1 MSRIFDAVRRAE
13 IGRMNNMLP
22 RAVRDDVAP
31 AAPSVQQNAD
41 ALAGPTALNA
51 TSAGGPSM
59 NSAAMGE
66 TSFRE
71 NTCGEIPNSSAPRRQ
86 ERRKDRRTCIRL
98 PVRVRPAN
106 SQDGYFEEILETVN
120 SSKGG
125 LKFVTTSGRFYPGM
139 RILTTFPYSCG
150 HDRVTS
156 VEENGVV
163 ERLESISNKALGVA
177 VRLTKTGGMGQ
188 VDATVRP
195 YAATNVPSIRSD
207 AQVRP
212 GTERRMSVRKPF
224 SASATAVEENSETRL
239 QVRCSDLCL
248 DGCYVDTLNPF
259 PDGTSLTLRIKNKE
273 ATFETPARVCSSH
286 IGMGMGLVFCDTA
299 EEQKATLAEW
309 LGDKSR
315 EVSYR

>member
-1 MSRIFDAVRRAE
+1 MT
-13 IGRMNNMLP
+13 NMLP
-22 RAVRDDVAP
+22 RAVREDVAL
-31 AAPSVQQNAD
+31 AAPAVHQSAD
-41 ALAGPTALNA
+41 ALLGPTALNA
-51 TSAGGPSM
+51 TSLGGTPM
-59 NSAAMGE
+59 NSTSLGE
-66 TSFRE
+66 TSFNAEPCAEMPNGGASKRE
-71 NTCGEIPNSSAPRRQ
+71 
-86 ERRKDRRTCIRL
+86 ERRKHRRTCIRL
-98 PVRVRPAN
+98 SVRVRPAN

-120 SSKGG
+120 SSRGG

-156 VEENGVV
+156 VEESGVV
-163 ERLESISNKALGVA
+163 ERLESISDKALGVA
-177 VRLTKTGGMGQ
+177 VRLTKSGGMGQ

-195 YAATNVPSIRSD
+195 YAATNVPSIRSN
-207 AQVRP
+207 APGRP
-212 GTERRMSVRKPF
+212 GTERRTSMRKPF

-259 PDGTSLTLRIKNKE
+259 PEGTSLILRIKNKE
-273 ATFETPARVCSSH
+273 AMFETPARVCSSH
-286 IGMGMGLVFCDTA
+286 IGMGMGLMFYDTA
-299 EEQKATLAEW
+299 EEQKAILAEW

>member
-22 RAVRDDVAP
+22 RAVREDMAP
-31 AAPSVQQNAD
+31 DAPSVQRSAE

-51 TSAGGPSM
+51 TSPSGQSM

-66 TSFRE
+66 TSFSE
-71 NTCGEIPNSSAPRRQ
+71 NACAEVPNGGASRRQ

-98 PVRVRPAN
+98 SVRVRPAN

-139 RILTTFPYSCG
+139 RNLTTFPYSCG

-156 VEENGVV
+156 AEESGVV

-177 VRLTKTGGMGQ
+177 VRLTKSGGMGQ

-195 YAATNVPSIRSD
+195 YAATNVPSIRSN
-207 AQVRP
+207 APARP

-259 PDGTSLTLRIKNKE
+259 PEGISLVLRIKNKE
-273 ATFETPARVCSSH
+273 AMFETPARVCSSH
-286 IGMGMGLVFCDTA
+286 IGMGMGLVFYDTA
-299 EEQKATLAEW
+299 QEQKAILAEW

-315 EVSYR
+315 DLSYR